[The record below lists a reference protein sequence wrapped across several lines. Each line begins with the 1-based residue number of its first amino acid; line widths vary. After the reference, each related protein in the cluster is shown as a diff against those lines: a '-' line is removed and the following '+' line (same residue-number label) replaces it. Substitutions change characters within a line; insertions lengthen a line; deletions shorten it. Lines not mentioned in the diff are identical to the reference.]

1 MHMVF
6 ADVFSPYAFS
16 WLSPDIWEGKNLK
29 AAYLV
34 VSFKDI
40 NETAEEKLLYK
51 LNTLLFA
58 ASKLSIS
65 IQIMSGIRHLNIV
78 IECDLNLGLNPNIGK
93 EHTKIQKSSPM
104 KPHLQ

>member
-1 MHMVF
+1 MHTVF
-6 ADVFSPYAFS
+6 AGVFSPYALS
-16 WLSPDIWEGKNLK
+16 WLSPDIWEEKNLK
-29 AAYLV
+29 AAYLA

-51 LNTLLFA
+51 LNTFLFA

-65 IQIMSGIRHLNIV
+65 IQIVSGIRHLNMV
-78 IECDLNLGLNPNIGK
+78 IECDLNLGLNANIGK
-93 EHTKIQKSSPM
+93 EHRKIQKSSPM